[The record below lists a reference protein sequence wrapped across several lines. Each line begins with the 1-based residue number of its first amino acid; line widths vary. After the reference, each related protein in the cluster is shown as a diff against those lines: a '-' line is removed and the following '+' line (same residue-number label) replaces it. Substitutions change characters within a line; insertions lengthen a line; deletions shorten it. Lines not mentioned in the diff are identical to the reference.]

1 MESGVSARTGFIT
14 IPSGDISADAIGPH
28 EAFNRNTA
36 QTEWLRMS
44 DYLSSHVL
52 AIALTFFV
60 AGFVKGVAGMGLPTV
75 AMGVLSAI
83 MSPVSAAS
91 LLVIPSFVTNF
102 WQLFTGPNFLA
113 LMKRLW
119 VMMLGIMVGTL
130 AGSWLLTSAN
140 TVFASVGLGAA
151 LIVYAVH
158 GLSAKPLSVPVR
170 FEGLLAPVIGLTTGL
185 INGGTGVFT
194 LPAVPYLQ
202 ALGLSKDD
210 LIQALGLSF
219 TVSTIALA
227 AGLARGGAFHLGNVT
242 LSALA
247 VIPALLGMQVG
258 TIVRERISAATFR
271 RWFLILLAVLGLELA
286 VHPLFL

>member
-1 MESGVSARTGFIT
+1 MRAWFVPDLSRHMH
-14 IPSGDISADAIGPH
+14 ADAIGSS
-28 EAFNRNTA
+28 EVFKCNTA
-36 QTEWLRMS
+36 QSGGVKMN
-44 DYLSSHVL
+44 DYFSSHVL
-52 AIALTFFV
+52 IIALTFFL
-60 AGFVKGVAGMGLPTV
+60 AGIVKGVAGMGLPTV
-75 AMGVLSAI
+75 AMGILGAI

-102 WQLFTGPNFLA
+102 WQLFTGPDFLA

-130 AGSWLLTSAN
+130 VGSWLLTSAN

-158 GLSAKPLSVPVR
+158 GLFAKPLSVPAR
-170 FEGLLAPVIGLTTGL
+170 FERLLAPVIGLTTGL
-185 INGGTGVFT
+185 INGGTGIFT

-227 AGLARGGAFHLGNVT
+227 AGLARGGAFHLGNIT

-258 TIVRERISAATFR
+258 TMVRERISAATFR
-271 RWFLILLAVLGLELA
+271 RWFLISIAILGLELA
-286 VHPLFL
+286 VHPFLF